1 MMPELKMLTRHTFYD
16 HVFEEGDDCFVFV
29 YTSSVE
35 DQTQQMVAGK
45 VNELAMKFGHMS
57 ISSVKFYGYDVNVE
71 NQPPR
76 IESQEVPQILF
87 FPAFHKGPPYR
98 KFLGQPKPS
107 EMAAWIQKLADKK
120 FEITQDLAQ
129 IEQFQEMKMKQQIEE
144 MERKKQLKMIDDE
157 LRRRGEL

>member
-1 MMPELKMLTRHTFYD
+1 
-16 HVFEEGDDCFVFV
+16 
-29 YTSSVE
+29 
-35 DQTQQMVAGK
+35 MVAGK

-129 IEQFQEMKMKQQIEE
+129 IEQF
-144 MERKKQLKMIDDE
+144 
-157 LRRRGEL
+157 